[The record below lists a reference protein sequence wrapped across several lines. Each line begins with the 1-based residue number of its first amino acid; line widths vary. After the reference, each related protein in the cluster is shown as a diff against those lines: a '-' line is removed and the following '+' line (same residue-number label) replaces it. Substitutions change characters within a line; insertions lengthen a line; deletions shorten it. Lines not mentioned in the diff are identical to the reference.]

1 MLNVW
6 VNPWATNLAL
16 YLSTKP
22 SKFNFTMKTHL
33 RPIVVFPAGNAS
45 TLQVWFFLRALISS
59 SIASFHFGTFRAFCT
74 LLGIS
79 TLDNWKV
86 KATRDEKN
94 FDYDIN
100 LENRWLVQDLIPLRR
115 VIGMSKLENLDWRLG
130 SERELHVPDSNCWFV
145 LGSKSWLCYRVNS
158 SFLFLW
164 FFFK

>member
-86 KATRDEKN
+86 KSNKRWKEFRLWHKFRKQMTSTRSNTFTKSYRN
-94 FDYDIN
+94 VKIRKFRLTVRKWKGITCTR
-100 LENRWLVQDLIPLRR
+100 LKLLICP
-115 VIGMSKLENLDWRLG
+115 
-130 SERELHVPDSNCWFV
+130 WFEIMVV
-145 LGSKSWLCYRVNS
+145 L
-158 SFLFLW
+158 
-164 FFFK
+164 